1 MRVRTY
7 VDWENDRQFH
17 GHVSLP
23 DPDLCVPLND
33 PPSEGWA
40 LLPWGSA
47 IQVTKESDH
56 LDVLLDFVPPTGN
69 GQILVTLHL
78 FGAGARTKY
87 DGVEVRL
94 GGERIGE
101 LTKASSQKFAAAV
114 RHFDG
119 LGLTTVARAHIKG
132 SSLSAE
138 VTLKAAKAHELTESD
153 LDPEISPLPRLVPY
167 SADADDYDV
176 PPAYRD
182 RSPAGHV
189 DPVAETPSHDA
200 AVSGRPSPNPD
211 ADMFS
216 NPFATPNAVH
226 APYDDPFGVVPA
238 PLAPRTPSTPI
249 APPHAHAQPHAA
261 RGGRTKRAVLAGLV
275 GLAGALVIGL
285 IVGAAVIGISGE
297 DDAVVPVVSGL
308 WMLSWIAVP
317 AWTVKRSLEKSDQ
330 KALEERP

>member
-1 MRVRTY
+1 M
-7 VDWENDRQFH
+7 
-17 GHVSLP
+17 
-23 DPDLCVPLND
+23 
-33 PPSEGWA
+33 
-40 LLPWGSA
+40 
-47 IQVTKESDH
+47 
-56 LDVLLDFVPPTGN
+56 
-69 GQILVTLHL
+69 
-78 FGAGARTKY
+78 
-87 DGVEVRL
+87 
-94 GGERIGE
+94 
-101 LTKASSQKFAAAV
+101 

-167 SADADDYDV
+167 SADADDYD
-176 PPAYRD
+176 
-182 RSPAGHV
+182 
-189 DPVAETPSHDA
+189 
-200 AVSGRPSPNPD
+200 
-211 ADMFS
+211 
-216 NPFATPNAVH
+216 
-226 APYDDPFGVVPA
+226 DPFGVVPA
-238 PLAPRTPSTPI
+238 PLAPHTPSTPI

-330 KALEERP
+330 KALEQRP

>member
-1 MRVRTY
+1 MTTPYDGSLGTTARCNQEVVGMYYNKRHLAELHRAESFDSDGVAHCRVTL
-7 VDWENDRQFH
+7 VPEPDNPHDKN

-101 LTKASSQKFAAAV
+101 LTKASSQKFGAAV

-176 PPAYRD
+176 PPASFPPRLLPTRHRL
-182 RSPAGHV
+182 RSPH
-189 DPVAETPSHDA
+189 PTHM
-200 AVSGRPSPNPD
+200 PNPMLHG
-211 ADMFS
+211 A
-216 NPFATPNAVH
+216 
-226 APYDDPFGVVPA
+226 
-238 PLAPRTPSTPI
+238 
-249 APPHAHAQPHAA
+249 
-261 RGGRTKRAVLAGLV
+261 GGRSARFSRAWWGSPGPSSSV
-275 GLAGALVIGL
+275 
-285 IVGAAVIGISGE
+285 
-297 DDAVVPVVSGL
+297 
-308 WMLSWIAVP
+308 
-317 AWTVKRSLEKSDQ
+317 
-330 KALEERP
+330 